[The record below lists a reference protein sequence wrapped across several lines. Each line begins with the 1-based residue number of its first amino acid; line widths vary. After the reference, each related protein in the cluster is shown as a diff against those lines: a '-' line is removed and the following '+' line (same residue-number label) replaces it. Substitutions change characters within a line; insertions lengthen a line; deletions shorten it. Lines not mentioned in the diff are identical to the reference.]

1 MLKRTTLRI
10 LNHLEENAKRTT
22 EEIVY
27 ILLGILMKIW
37 LMAEDKNIRVCQ
49 VLHGIVG
56 GGSEQVVLNYCS
68 RMRDIHFDLL
78 YQYEPNP
85 QILERFNEAGI
96 NCIQIPDKVRHPLK
110 HLWMMYKIFRQGKYN
125 VVHCHLDWFLNS
137 YVCFIAMLAGVRKRI
152 AHHHQAYSISS
163 NCHSGLRA
171 GIAYFVK
178 AALCSIMRVPCKL
191 FATHWL
197 ACGEAAAIN
206 GWGKNAVAK
215 GKVTILPNA
224 IDPER
229 FKFSE
234 KSRQEVR
241 ARYGIKNDDFVI
253 GHVGRFY
260 PQKNHD
266 FLIDVFAEVRKQ
278 KSNAKLLLLGDGP
291 LQEKIQQKV
300 EAIGLVESVIFT
312 GLQKNPA
319 PFYSAMDVFVFPSL
333 WEGLPLTLVEAQ
345 YAGVPCVV
353 SENVTREVI
362 LSEQCVLIK
371 GFNLNLWSVSIE
383 HTFGVE
389 RKPNMVRLSQ
399 YDINNAYSHLDEMY
413 KEKVNG

>member
-1 MLKRTTLRI
+1 
-10 LNHLEENAKRTT
+10 
-22 EEIVY
+22 
-27 ILLGILMKIW
+27 
-37 LMAEDKNIRVCQ
+37 MAVDKNIRVCQ

-96 NCIQIPDKVRHPLK
+96 NCIQIPDKVHHPLK
-110 HLWMMYKIFRQGKYN
+110 HLWTMYKIFRQGKYD

-152 AHHHQAYSISS
+152 AHHHQAYTVQEPVEGPKTRLVSLPIHLAK
-163 NCHSGLRA
+163 NL
-171 GIAYFVK
+171 
-178 AALCSIMRVPCKL
+178 LCFIMRIPCKL

-206 GWGKNAVAK
+206 GWGKSAVAK

-229 FKFSE
+229 FKFTES
-234 KSRQEVR
+234 
-241 ARYGIKNDDFVI
+241 ARKEIRTKYGIKDGDFVV

-266 FLIDVFAEVRKQ
+266 FLIDVFSEIHKQ
-278 KSNAKLLLLGDGP
+278 KPNAKLLLLGDGP
-291 LQEKIQQKV
+291 LQEKIKQKV
-300 EAIGLVESVIFT
+300 ESLGLAESVIFA
-312 GLQKNPA
+312 GLQKEPA
-319 PFYSAMDVFVFPSL
+319 PFYSAMDVFAFPSL

-345 YAGVPCVV
+345 YAGLPCFV
-353 SENVTREVI
+353 SEYITKEAGI
-362 LSEQCVLIK
+362 SPKTECLPLDLS
-371 GFNLNLWSVSIE
+371 LWVSRISPQKS
-383 HTFGVE
+383 E
-389 RKPNMVRLSQ
+389 RRFLQKLSSD
-399 YDINNAYSHLDEMY
+399 YDITKQLPILKAIYTS
-413 KEKVNG
+413 